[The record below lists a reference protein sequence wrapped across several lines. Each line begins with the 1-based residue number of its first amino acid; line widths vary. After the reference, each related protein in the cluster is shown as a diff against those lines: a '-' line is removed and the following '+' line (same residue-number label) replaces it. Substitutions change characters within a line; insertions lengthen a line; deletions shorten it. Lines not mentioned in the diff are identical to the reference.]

1 MRSSSSESDRTYDNS
16 WSENSSDNRRF
27 SSSAARRRSCSERI
41 RRWRRRHSNAATPTT
56 RRATAALRTGCSR
69 HMFMLFYI
77 LLSFLRINLEPAIAR
92 SCALS
97 LLIAACGR
105 EPRPPISRAWP
116 LMGTTLSAAAWGA
129 DSTRVARALDAARD
143 SVDRIDSLLRKRI
156 RIAALDSVREDVRRQ
171 SGVALPPDSVAI
183 GYALDRA
190 ALALGPVVDSTLL
203 SLGEQFRWIGPATR
217 PTHRSVGVPDP
228 DNTLRSLGAVEMWGG
243 SVRTKSQRNA
253 HGATVRSVTVLAATA
268 AAADAWAAAFMVVGC
283 DSALALAPRLAVP
296 VARVSVV
303 CVDSAGTRSTTDLGQ
318 RFLRPTGRVP

>member
-1 MRSSSSESDRTYDNS
+1 
-16 WSENSSDNRRF
+16 
-27 SSSAARRRSCSERI
+27 
-41 RRWRRRHSNAATPTT
+41 
-56 RRATAALRTGCSR
+56 
-69 HMFMLFYI
+69 MFIVFYI
-77 LLSFLRINLEPAIAR
+77 LQSFLRINLEPAIAR

-129 DSTRVARALDAARD
+129 GGADSTRVAQALDAARD
-143 SVDRIDSLLRKRI
+143 SVDRIASLLRKRI

-171 SGVALPPDSVAI
+171 SRVALPPDSMAI

-190 ALALGPVVDSTLL
+190 ALALGPVVDSALL
-203 SLGEQFRWIGPATR
+203 GLGEQFRWIGPATR
-217 PTHRSVGVPDP
+217 STHRSVGIPDP

>member
-16 WSENSSDNRRF
+16 WSENSSDSRRL

-41 RRWRRRHSNAATPTT
+41 RRWRRRHSNAATPAR

-129 DSTRVARALDAARD
+129 GGADSTRVAQALDAARD
-143 SVDRIDSLLRKRI
+143 SVDALLRKRM

-171 SGVALPPDSVAI
+171 SGVTLPPDSVAI

-190 ALALGPVVDSTLL
+190 AFALGPVVDSALL
-203 SLGEQFRWIGPATR
+203 GLGEQFRWIGPATR
-217 PTHRSVGVPDP
+217 STH
-228 DNTLRSLGAVEMWGG
+228 
-243 SVRTKSQRNA
+243 
-253 HGATVRSVTVLAATA
+253 
-268 AAADAWAAAFMVVGC
+268 
-283 DSALALAPRLAVP
+283 
-296 VARVSVV
+296 
-303 CVDSAGTRSTTDLGQ
+303 
-318 RFLRPTGRVP
+318 